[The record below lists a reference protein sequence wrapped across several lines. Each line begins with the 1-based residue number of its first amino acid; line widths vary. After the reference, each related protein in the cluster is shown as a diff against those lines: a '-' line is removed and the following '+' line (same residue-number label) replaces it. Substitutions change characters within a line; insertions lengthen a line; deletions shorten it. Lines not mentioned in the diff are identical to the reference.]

1 MIKYKLMEIDGDKI
15 ISDIELTKYEF
26 AQATIMHN
34 RLKQRKER

>member
-1 MIKYKLMEIDGDKI
+1 MIKYKLMEIDGYKI

-26 AQATIMHN
+26 AQAIIMHN